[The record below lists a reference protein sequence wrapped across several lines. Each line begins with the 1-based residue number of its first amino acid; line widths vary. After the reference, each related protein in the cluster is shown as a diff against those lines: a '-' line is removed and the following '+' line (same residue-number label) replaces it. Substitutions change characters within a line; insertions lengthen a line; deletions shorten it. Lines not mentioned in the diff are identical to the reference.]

1 MTTNSKYLFRDIKT
15 GYENLANAIVAQAVD
30 DYRRLL
36 RGKRVQNKVTKKDCE
51 KFFLSQWF
59 ESLTQVDGKKILKR
73 LQKEYENERKANT
86 TDRKSH

>member
-1 MTTNSKYLFRDIKT
+1 MTTNSKYLFREIKT

-36 RGKRVQNKVTKKDCE
+36 RGKRVPDKVTKKKCE
-51 KFFLSQWF
+51 KFFLSKWF

-73 LQKEYENERKANT
+73 LQKEYEDERKANT
-86 TDRKSH
+86 TDTQSD